1 MADLAALNIYTVGDL
16 LEHYPRQESYADFSR
31 LKTISELTVDGT
43 KQLFKAKVH
52 RVRDGFGS
60 RRMNYTVVTVR
71 DETGYADIYFFLHS
85 FPLTHTLI
93 HRFYKAIR
101 KADA

>member
-1 MADLAALNIYTVGDL
+1 MWWKEPVTSIRGIGKKKMADLAALNIYTVGDL
-16 LEHYPRQESYADFSR
+16 LVHYPRQDSYADFSR

-71 DETGYADIYFFLHS
+71 DETGYADI
-85 FPLTHTLI
+85 
-93 HRFYKAIR
+93 
-101 KADA
+101 